1 VSAEEFVEDIER
13 NEGLLA
19 RLSPPGQRKY
29 FRYPYLHEGDTPRK
43 RTAVGKWLAARGYTI
58 AQVTVYFQD
67 WAWNDVYA
75 RCVALGDQTAIARL
89 KHLFMEAAMAHRAW
103 SEEMSARLFSRQ
115 MKHVLLLHIGP
126 FDALMLDEL
135 LRAYRAAGTTL
146 ITLDAALQDPA
157 YQIDPNLGSSD
168 ERTFLQQVALARG
181 IEIAPLPP
189 APLGNLAQLCR

>member
-1 VSAEEFVEDIER
+1 
-13 NEGLLA
+13 
-19 RLSPPGQRKY
+19 
-29 FRYPYLHEGDTPRK
+29 
-43 RTAVGKWLAARGYTI
+43 
-58 AQVTVYFQD
+58 
-67 WAWNDVYA
+67 
-75 RCVALGDQTAIARL
+75 
-89 KHLFMEAAMAHRAW
+89 
-103 SEEMSARLFSRQ
+103 MSARLFSRQ